1 MKAEVIGINGS
12 STGRS
17 VDLPDDIFAIEPNE
31 HAVYLAVKSI
41 QANQRQGTHKA
52 KERGEIK
59 GSTKK
64 IKKQKGTGTARAG
77 SIKNPLFRGGG
88 RIFGP
93 RPRTYSVGLN
103 KKVKTLARSSALSA
117 RAASGAL
124 KVIEDFS
131 FEAPKTKE
139 FASIVNS
146 LEVTDKKALFVFA
159 EPDKNLVLSARNIS
173 NASIKAVSN
182 FSTLDV
188 MRASQVFISEASVKH
203 LKDNLSK

>member
-1 MKAEVIGINGS
+1 MKADVYGINGKT
-12 STGRS
+12 TGRS
-17 VDLPDDIFAIEPNE
+17 VDLPDAIFGVEPNE

-88 RIFGP
+88 RMFGP
-93 RPRTYSVGLN
+93 RPRTYSVGVN
-103 KKVKTLARSSALSA
+103 KKVKVLARRSALSV
-117 RAASGAL
+117 RAAAGNL
-124 KVIEDFS
+124 KVIEDFT

-139 FASIVNS
+139 FANVISN
-146 LEVTDKKALFVFA
+146 LEVANNKTLFVVA
-159 EPDKNLVLSARNIS
+159 DNDKNVVLSARNIPK
-173 NASIKAVSN
+173 ASVMSVSN
-182 FSTLDV
+182 FSTLDILK
-188 MRASQVFISEASVKH
+188 ASRVFITENSVKQ